1 MPELP
6 EVETT
11 KNDLIEAG
19 ILSQRIEEVQVCL
32 KKCFNGP
39 DPVGR
44 EIRGLRR
51 LGKYLIFDLEGELS
65 LIGHLRMSGSFS
77 LENHSYQIDTHDR
90 VILVLSSQLLV
101 FHDPRTF
108 GSIICTSEP
117 QTILGRL
124 GPDALDP
131 LFDAERFFT
140 LTRGHRKRI
149 KSLLLDQH
157 LIAGLGNIYTDE
169 ALFAANIHPERIA
182 ASLTIRE
189 AEALHTAIRELLLQG
204 IANRGTSLGHGE
216 ANFRSGGE
224 QGLNASYLKIYSRA
238 GKPCLRCSSILQRSK
253 VAGRTTVYC
262 PVCQPFEG

>member
-11 KNDLIEAG
+11 RCDLIEAG
-19 ILSQRIEEVQVCL
+19 ILSQRILEVQVLL
-32 KKCFNGP
+32 KKCFTGP
-39 DPVGR
+39 SPVGR
-44 EIRGLRR
+44 AITGLRR
-51 LGKYLIFDLEGELS
+51 VGKYLIFELEGELH
-65 LIGHLRMSGSFS
+65 LIGHLRMSGSLS
-77 LENHSYQIDTHDR
+77 LEDHGYQIDTHDR

-108 GSIICTSEP
+108 GSIICTREP

-131 LFDAERFFT
+131 LLDAKGFFT
-140 LTRGHRKRI
+140 LTGSHRKRI

-189 AEALHTAIRELLLQG
+189 AEALHRSIRELLNQG

-216 ANFRSGGE
+216 G
-224 QGLNASYLKIYSRA
+224 NASYLKVYSRA
-238 GKPCLRCSSILQRSK
+238 GTPCLRCSSILQRSK